1 MGAEIAE
8 DKKNDRKQWRAVAIK
23 ESGQWKWGNN
33 DGGGDAE
40 DNGSEILDGR
50 LDEDGGGIVL
60 GMI

>member
-1 MGAEIAE
+1 MEVEIAE
-8 DKKNDRKQWRAVAIK
+8 AKENDRKKWRAAAIK

-33 DGGGDAE
+33 DGGGDVE